1 MVRQRGRFTSA
12 FAKGALPLR
21 VWYRATALRAKMRC
35 AKTREDMNLNGL
47 AGKRAVV
54 TGAASGIGAAI
65 VVRLLSDGCRVLA
78 VDINADALNEVWK
91 DADAERLRTFAADVA
106 SDDGAARYVA
116 AAVSWVGGV
125 DLFANNAGI
134 IRTGTIAEMAVA
146 DFDQVMA
153 VNCRGVFL
161 GLQAVLRQMQ
171 RQAQGGA
178 IVNTASIGG
187 LGSAMGCGAYNA
199 SKAGVITLS
208 KVAAHENGRFGIRV
222 NAICPGQTD
231 TAMLAQLGTEAANE
245 RALKHPLG
253 KVGQP
258 SDVANLAVY
267 LLGDESGFQTG
278 GVYVVDGGA
287 MVS

>member
-1 MVRQRGRFTSA
+1 
-12 FAKGALPLR
+12 
-21 VWYRATALRAKMRC
+21 MR
-35 AKTREDMNLNGL
+35 LSGL
-47 AGKRAVV
+47 AGKRAIV

-65 VVRLLSDGCRVLA
+65 VARLLREGCRVLA
-78 VDINADALNEVWK
+78 VDVSADALATVWSG
-91 DADAERLRTFAADVA
+91 ADAENLRTFVADVA
-106 SDDGAARYVA
+106 RDDGAARYVA

-161 GLQAVLRQMQ
+161 GLQAVLRQMHAQ
-171 RQAQGGA
+171 GQGGA

-231 TAMLAQLGTEAANE
+231 TAILTQLGAEAANE
-245 RALKHPLG
+245 RALRHPLG

-258 SDVANLAVY
+258 ADVANLAAY
-267 LLGDESGFQTG
+267 LLSDEAAFQTG